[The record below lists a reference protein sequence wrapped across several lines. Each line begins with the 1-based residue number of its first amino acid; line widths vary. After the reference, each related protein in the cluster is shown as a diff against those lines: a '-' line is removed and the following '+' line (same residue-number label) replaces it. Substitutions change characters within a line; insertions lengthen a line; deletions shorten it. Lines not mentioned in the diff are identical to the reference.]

1 MKAEMLNLLGFNP
14 GRAPRPRMMDQSPR
28 HTLCAPS
35 TQLSS
40 CRWVGWVGWVGGRVG
55 GWVWEGGWRG
65 KRGCMCTGAF
75 SFVFQHMHANTKQT
89 GTFFSSDARTLA
101 RTSAADRRSRLQYLM
116 QDADAQCSGLQIR
129 PSGSYSASF
138 ASREREANSPRDH
151 WSCKQGSARGFWFRV
166 A

>member
-1 MKAEMLNLLGFNP
+1 MLNLLGFNP

-28 HTLCAPS
+28 HTLCDPS

-40 CRWVGWVGWVGGRVG
+40 CRWVGWVGGRVG

-65 KRGCMCTGAF
+65 KRGCMCTDAF
-75 SFVFQHMHANTKQT
+75 SFLYFSTCTQTRNKQAL
-89 GTFFSSDARTLA
+89 FSSDARNLA

-151 WSCKQGSARGFWFRV
+151 WSCNKGLLGAFGSGSRSGQR
-166 A
+166 